1 MGKINN
7 WNASSLEK
15 GDEYYDLAKKSQFAS
30 LIQQKYLEA
39 AIDNYENSKK
49 VSRFCN
55 LAHCYFLL
63 ARVFNIQSEEF
74 YKRSIEYHIKGS
86 KSKKYQNED
95 FYKFYAVDENS
106 IDLVL
111 RTIRLAKP
119 STFNDPTDCPIAQE
133 GLSNDIF
140 PDKSVFD
147 GLRVGCFGHVEGGYR
162 AWEDSKK
169 WAFYGN
175 MHKGICICYRF
186 FNNILEDNFVD
197 KFVFKKVKYKE
208 DFDFYRGIVADG
220 FLRKT
225 KAYDEE
231 KEWRVVWYD
240 RDYKNNPFYWS
251 KDQNIYLPIGREY
264 IYQIFLGCR
273 TPDPIKQ
280 TVIDYARGRNPA
292 IPVIQIHPDKN
303 NVFKLVGTQINKTLE
318 AYM

>member
-1 MGKINN
+1 MGEISKINN

-15 GDEYYDLAKKSQFAS
+15 GDEYYDLVKKSQFAS

-39 AIDNYENSKK
+39 AIDNYENSKE

-119 STFNDPTDCPIAQE
+119 SSFNDPTDCPITQE
-133 GLSNDIF
+133 GLSTDIF

-147 GLRVGCFGHVEGGYR
+147 GLRVGCFGHVEGRYR

-169 WAFYGN
+169 WAYYGN
-175 MHKGICICYRF
+175 MHKGICIRYRF
-186 FNNILEDNFVD
+186 FNNILEDNFAD
-197 KFVFKKVKYKE
+197 KFVFKKVEYKE

-225 KAYDEE
+225 NAYNEE
-231 KEWRVVWYD
+231 KEWRIVWYD
-240 RDYKNNPFYWS
+240 RDYKHNPFYWS
-251 KDQNIYLPIGREY
+251 KDQNIYLPIGKEY
-264 IYQIFLGCR
+264 ICQIFLGCR

-280 TVIDYARGRNPA
+280 TVIDYAKGRTPE
-292 IPVIQIHPDKN
+292 IPVMQIHPDKD
-303 NVFKLVGTQINKTLE
+303 NVFKLVGTQIN
-318 AYM
+318 

>member
-1 MGKINN
+1 MGKISKIDN

-15 GDEYYDLAKKSQFAS
+15 GDEYYDLGKKSQSAS

-39 AIDNYENSKK
+39 AIDNYENSKE

-63 ARVFNIQSEEF
+63 ARVFNIQSEEY

-95 FYKFYAVDENS
+95 FYKFYSVDENN

-119 STFNDPTDCPIAQE
+119 SSFNDPTDCPITQE
-133 GLSNDIF
+133 GLSIDIF
-140 PDKSVFD
+140 PDKSVFG
-147 GLRVGCFGHVEGGYR
+147 GLRVGCFGHVEGRYR

-169 WAFYGN
+169 WAYYGN
-175 MHKGICICYRF
+175 MHKGICIRYRF
-186 FNNILEDNFVD
+186 FNNILEDNFAD
-197 KFVFKKVKYKE
+197 KFVFKKVEYKE

-231 KEWRVVWYD
+231 KEWRIVWYD
-240 RDYKNNPFYWS
+240 RDYKHNPFYWS
-251 KDQNIYLPIGREY
+251 RDQNIYLPIGKEY
-264 IYQIFLGCR
+264 ICQIILGCR

-280 TVIDYARGRNPA
+280 TVIDYAKGRIPA
-292 IPVIQIHPDKN
+292 IPVMQIHPDKN
-303 NVFKLVGTQINKTLE
+303 NVFKLVGTQID
-318 AYM
+318 